1 MVSSWSFSYSCYFF
15 DLWNKLGLCGN
26 VSISSCLFFPSPLFW
41 FWDMEAMALISGG
54 LKQAFGSRPDME
66 VKLQQWEH
74 QILATRPL
82 VSDNALALQLCREEF
97 PQRREVMKQAKY
109 TLGGKEESS
118 MCGQTQGQAQRK
130 SRTVMGV
137 YITCMGHFFLVFLW
151 PNILICLVHSLYII
165 HLRIL
170 PRVHTHLLAKMD
182 SLEEVCG

>member
-1 MVSSWSFSYSCYFF
+1 
-15 DLWNKLGLCGN
+15 
-26 VSISSCLFFPSPLFW
+26 
-41 FWDMEAMALISGG
+41 MEAMVLTSGG
-54 LKQAFGSRPDME
+54 LKQAFGSWPDIE

-97 PQRREVMKQAKY
+97 PQRREVVKQVKY
-109 TLGGKEESS
+109 VLGGKEEYS

-130 SRTVMGV
+130 SGTLMGV
-137 YITCMGHFFLVFLW
+137 CITYMGHFFLVFLW
-151 PNILICLVHSLYII
+151 PNILICLVHSPYIV

-170 PRVHTHLLAKMD
+170 PCVHAHLLAKMD